1 MSHKMHEDDYYDLVR
16 DFSQF
21 INEGVDADE
30 HRVLIDALP
39 VIITLCE
46 SPSLSADVVKN
57 ANSLRRAIQFRL
69 DDMGMGAV

>member
-1 MSHKMHEDDYYDLVR
+1 MHEDDYYDLVR